1 MFYSAGVLTE
11 RAGAAQPGE
20 EKAPGRPHCGL
31 PVREGSIYTGGGM
44 AVYEG
49 G

>member
-1 MFYSAGVLTE
+1 MKKVEGTGLVQL
-11 RAGAAQPGE
+11 GE

-31 PVREGSIYTGGGM
+31 SILEGSIETGGGM
-44 AVYEG
+44 AIYEG